1 MAVYAL
7 SALLACVLDEMWQ
20 FTGACICLGAVW
32 MLQNRIALVAQ
43 LSPLRGMSLVSYPA
57 TAPMP
62 WAPVLASVLLTGILL
77 SASVL
82 VLQRKEY

>member
-1 MAVYAL
+1 
-7 SALLACVLDEMWQ
+7 
-20 FTGACICLGAVW
+20 
-32 MLQNRIALVAQ
+32 
-43 LSPLRGMSLVSYPA
+43 
-57 TAPMP
+57 MP